1 MASTIA
7 SFSGLM
13 YQKFTDPDMVDP
25 LIYPDNVL
33 MGLLRKDTSM
43 VGTDLKVPIIYGVGQ
58 GVGADV
64 TQAIANASNIK
75 DLAFEID
82 AGDYFGIVDIGDKVI
97 KASRNNKGAAL
108 QNKEAEIEGMTQQ
121 MGENLSLYTWGNGG
135 YAIGKVA
142 AINGDDITLEYASD
156 IQNFEVDMAVRESA
170 NDGSDS
176 SHTIG
181 TGTTTVTAINPST
194 GVITLDSAATL
205 TGLAV
210 GHYLFRDS
218 DFFGTSGKVVI
229 KGVRCFVT
237 DTDTPMD
244 LWGVTQATRLTSLA
258 RLAGFRLGST
268 DYTGLDIEERI
279 KKLHAVHVTRAKG
292 QRADSGFLNP
302 EDFDKLDTAMAAKGQ
317 RSFEDD
323 STKFGYQR
331 IDVQTPAGKVKIY
344 SDRHTKRG
352 DYFGLRLENL
362 WLSSMGPLIHPMEED
377 GLVILRVSGT
387 TNYRYTGL
395 SYPLLA
401 CNAPKNLCR
410 TPLPA

>member
-13 YQKFTDPDMVDP
+13 YEKNTDQDNIES

-33 MGLLRKDTSM
+33 YGLLQKDTSM
-43 VGTDLKVPIIYGVGQ
+43 VGTDLKVPLIYGAGQ
-58 GVGADV
+58 GVGGNI
-64 TQAIANASNIK
+64 TNAIANASNVKNTAWNI
-75 DLAFEID
+75 E
-82 AGDYFGIVDIGDKVI
+82 AGDYFGVVDIGDKVI

-108 QNKEAEIEGMTQQ
+108 QNKELEIDMVTQQ
-121 MGENLSLYTWGNGG
+121 MGEAESIALWGNGG
-135 YAIGKVA
+135 YALGVVA
-142 AINGDDITLEYASD
+142 AISTNEITLTFASD
-156 IQNFEVDMAVRESA
+156 IGNFEVDMAVRESA
-170 NDGSDS
+170 NDGSDA

-194 GVITLDSAATL
+194 GVITLASAAAL

-218 DFFGTSGKVVI
+218 DFGGTTLTNI
-229 KGVRCFVT
+229 LRGVRCFVT
-237 DTDTPMD
+237 DTDLPMA
-244 LWGVTQATRLTSLA
+244 LHGVTQATRLTSLT
-258 RLAGFRLGST
+258 RLSGFRLGSAE
-268 DYTGLDIEERI
+268 YTGLDIEERI
-279 KKLHAVHVTRAKG
+279 KRTHAVHVTRAKG
-292 QRADSGFLNP
+292 QRAESGFLNP

-323 STKFGYQR
+323 TTKFGYQR

-344 SDRHTKRG
+344 SDRHCKRNE
-352 DYFGLRLENL
+352 YFGLRLDNL
-362 WLSSMGPLIHPMEED
+362 WISSMGPIIHPMEED

-387 TNYRYTGL
+387 TNYRYTAL

-401 CNAPKNLCR
+401 CNAPGNLCR
-410 TPLPA
+410 TPIPA